1 MYYLLS
7 GDSTV
12 LDEMI
17 RNISHLTELAVDCL
31 VQTCAKLG
39 WEEYEPRK
47 LSTRRSPKAPRLLP
61 KSQGRFGSVALPL

>member
-1 MYYLLS
+1 MTKLLIYMYYLLS

-39 WEEYEPRK
+39 CEEYEPRK
-47 LSTRRSPKAPRLLP
+47 LSQNKT
-61 KSQGRFGSVALPL
+61 

>member
-17 RNISHLTELAVDCL
+17 RNISHLSGLAVDCL
-31 VQTCAKLG
+31 VQTRAKLG

-47 LSTRRSPKAPRLLP
+47 LSQNKT
-61 KSQGRFGSVALPL
+61 